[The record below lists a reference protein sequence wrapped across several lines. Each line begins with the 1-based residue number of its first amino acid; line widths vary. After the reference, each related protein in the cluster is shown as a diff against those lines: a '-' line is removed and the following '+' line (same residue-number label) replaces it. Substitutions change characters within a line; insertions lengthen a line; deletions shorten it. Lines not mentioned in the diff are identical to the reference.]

1 MADDTPEE
9 LAARAGKPRFIAT
22 LKQNGQ
28 TAAEIR
34 EAFAIIADAQTVKE
48 QAGAAA
54 GELLIEVVPKG
65 NQDLRAEIF
74 QAAVSAKLVLL
85 GLEQRGENLE
95 DIFRQLTTGN
105 GGASS

>member
-1 MADDTPEE
+1 MFS
-9 LAARAGKPRFIAT
+9 LIG
-22 LKQNGQ
+22 
-28 TAAEIR
+28 
-34 EAFAIIADAQTVKE
+34 DAQSVTE
-48 QAGAAA
+48 QSGGAP
-54 GELLIEVVPKG
+54 GELRVEVVPKG

-74 QAAVSAKLVLL
+74 RAAVSAELVLL